1 MQIIRSDKTNYLVGN
16 PQMTF
21 FKSVYRRHTNFAMET
36 MEVTMNSYPT
46 YNESITTAIIP
57 KNAGDLLGSMFFDVK
72 LTGIQHSNGND
83 GYLNWMPATGYA
95 YIKEVTFSIGNQEI
109 EKHFS
114 EWYDIWNE
122 LTDIDLK
129 EHLLVNKWNDKSS
142 YLNSNTLANNAIQND
157 LQLYIPLKFYFCRNA
172 GLYVPLIALQYD
184 DIEIKTK
191 FRKLDFLI
199 NAEYQAN
206 TYDINPDV
214 KLYANYIYLDE
225 KERRVFT
232 QKPHEYLIDQVQHN
246 GKVTLNSNNGIHD
259 LNFNNLVKE
268 LIWVCKQKAV
278 EETDPTQAA
287 PTITNSD
294 GNIITQ
300 PGDTAVLENVEGTS
314 ITKGNDYFNYASPFG
329 TGNNTQQNLEFVGG
343 QESPEPFS
351 TAIITIDGNNR
362 FEELKASY
370 FRTVQP
376 YYHHSKVPQKHI
388 YSYSFALYPEKH
400 QPSGFCDFTKFKN
413 ITLKLNNPIADANLL
428 VFAVGYNV
436 LRVAEGKAGLAYLI

>member
-1 MQIIRSDKTNYLVGN
+1 
-16 PQMTF
+16 
-21 FKSVYRRHTNFAMET
+21 
-36 MEVTMNSYPT
+36 
-46 YNESITTAIIP
+46 
-57 KNAGDLLGSMFFDVK
+57 MFYDVK
-72 LTGIQHSNGND
+72 LTGKTHDSANN

-142 YLNSNTLANNAIQND
+142 YLNSSILANGGTQND

-199 NAEYQAN
+199 NAENTAD
-206 TYDINPDV
+206 TYDINPEV

-225 KERRVFT
+225 KESIYSKT
-232 QKPHEYLIDQVQHN
+232 NEYLIDQVQHN
-246 GKVTLNSNNGIHD
+246 GKVTLNSNNGVHD

-268 LIWVCKQKAV
+268 LVWVCKQKAV
-278 EETDPTQAA
+278 EETDPTNNLA
-287 PTITNSD
+287 TD
-294 GNIITQ
+294 
-300 PGDTAVLENVEGTS
+300 VLDNVEGTS

-329 TGNNTQQNLEFVGG
+329 TGNVNGDQNLEFVGG